1 MNTHENHVDLLN
13 ADDVAEILN
22 ISRNK
27 AYEIL
32 HRADCPTI
40 YLGRLMF
47 VKREDLLL
55 WLDSQRRCV
64 PRGE

>member
-1 MNTHENHVDLLN
+1 MKTNDHVDLLN

-40 YLGRLMF
+40 FLGRLMF

-55 WLDSQRRCV
+55 WIDKQRRCDL
-64 PRGE
+64 RGE